1 MKPEETETPFALPKP
16 KIPGESIVFNFS
28 KVIPMDKTNHSHR
41 RKMLTKILSQDPSK
55 EDTKLSKEI
64 VFSLGKYCSM
74 DPVMGENYIA
84 FRTYISICKGVN
96 IRHEKFGNF
105 RENNVALKKSCN

>member
-1 MKPEETETPFALPKP
+1 MDLKPEETETPFALPKP

-64 VFSLGKYCSM
+64 VFSLGKYCSV
-74 DPVMGENYIA
+74 DPVMGKNYIA
-84 FRTYISICKGVN
+84 FRTCMKNLETFVKITS
-96 IRHEKFGNF
+96 R
-105 RENNVALKKSCN
+105 

>member
-1 MKPEETETPFALPKP
+1 MDLKPEETETPFALPKP

-74 DPVMGENYIA
+74 DLQLWGKITLPLEH
-84 FRTYISICKGVN
+84 KGVK

-105 RENNVALKKSCN
+105 RENNVAL